1 MKKDILRKIYFNGA
15 DDGNLE
21 EFTKRFLS
29 NGLLWIY
36 IALNPRKK
44 WSSVF
49 EKLSKKNKSLFINEY
64 NKAFLFTR
72 TYRELIKAFLGKE
85 IILENIF
92 LPHSAET
99 TPESFIKFNRPDDL
113 RWKEALELIS

>member
-1 MKKDILRKIYFNGA
+1 MKKIYFNDA

-21 EFTKRFLS
+21 GFTARFLS
-29 NGLLWIY
+29 SGLLWIY
-36 IALNPRKK
+36 IALNPENR
-44 WSSVF
+44 WELIF
-49 EKLSKKNKSLFINEY
+49 ENLSKNRRARFISEY

-72 TYRELIKAFLGKE
+72 TYTEFTKLCLGKT
-85 IILENIF
+85 LALKNLF

-99 TPESFIKFNRPDDL
+99 SPEGFIKFNRSDDL